1 MQIFNCQMK
10 KKSSFILHAYKRN
23 GKSKKNLKIVPNVR
37 WLVGILSVIVINERT
52 PALLIIYYLNAIHVG
67 RLTTLQII
75 AFYAKNI
82 TANQQKPNTS
92 TDKGAEYELHFL
104 FQCACCIYIYIYIDP
119 SCSMSIL
126 FRLDSKG
133 FFSRNVHA
141 LCYSLICFSSILL
154 CFYFIA

>member
-37 WLVGILSVIVINERT
+37 WLVGILSFIVINERT

-104 FQCACCIYIYIYIDP
+104 FQCACCIYIYIYRSQLQHVYP
-119 SCSMSIL
+119 FSTR
-126 FRLDSKG
+126 FKG
-133 FFSRNVHA
+133 FF
-141 LCYSLICFSSILL
+141 FS
-154 CFYFIA
+154 